1 MDNQKNEPKRR
12 GRPPKK
18 SFNDLLREK
27 MQRIADEA
35 VERQMPKAVAG
46 PNLESDDPHERKK
59 ARDKE
64 KQKERHYRYDHS
76 EKGRESQRRRSAR
89 WIAKPGKKEIKQKS
103 HKAWYEA
110 NREREIERTA
120 KWRKDHPGHNAKYQK
135 ERRAWIKEN
144 DPQKYAEILEREHK
158 YHSNAQKKHPGA
170 YKEYQ
175 DTWLAKFEKE
185 HGIKYS
191 TYRYKVKH
199 GLMEK
204 LK

>member
-27 MQRIADEA
+27 MSRLYDEA
-35 VERQMPKAVAG
+35 IKRQMPKTVTE
-46 PNLESDDPHERKK
+46 PSLDSSDPHERKK

-76 EKGRESQRRRSAR
+76 EKGRASQRRRAAR
-89 WIAKPGKKEIKQKS
+89 WIAKPGKKEIKRKS

-144 DPQKYAEILEREHK
+144 DPQKYAEIIERERR
-158 YHSNAQKKHPGA
+158 YHSNAQKKHPGK
-170 YKEYQ
+170 YKDYQ
-175 DTWLAKFEKE
+175 SKWLEKFKKE
-185 HGIKYS
+185 HGISYS
-191 TYRYKVKH
+191 TYRYKVTH
-199 GLMEK
+199 GLMEAI
-204 LK
+204 